1 MKKNKLSLLLLL
13 PLLLASCV
21 AGINQDG
28 SGFASTEP
36 SKSFAS
42 SSFDFGSD
50 PTSAYQRGNAE
61 FVTTSFPDATFRVPE
76 LLSNNNKWLT
86 GPYRDVHFGDSCW
99 VDVEVVGQEDITAGV
114 KGISSLTVAPA
125 YDDPDCA
132 ILLDGR
138 KFPGLGGK
146 SRICAYIP
154 ENACRNPGEAFIRFI
169 SHPKDDL
176 EAINGYALAVVYPV
190 GAPVDAASEEAS
202 LAHKTDERIASGP
215 VWLDWKAE
223 AVGDGISFP
232 KVNGEYQSVDVNR
245 VNAAL
250 DIMCENAKG
259 HYFSKAS

>member
-1 MKKNKLSLLLLL
+1 MKKNKLPLLFL

-21 AGINQDG
+21 VGESDPPSTQS
-28 SGFASTEP
+28 SGP
-36 SKSFAS
+36 LVS
-42 SSFDFGSD
+42 SSFNFGSD
-50 PTSAYQRGNAE
+50 PTSVYQRGNAV

-76 LLSNNNKWLT
+76 LLPNNNKWLT
-86 GPYRDVHFGDSCW
+86 GPYIDVHFGDSCW

-114 KGISSLTVAPA
+114 KGISSFAIAPA
-125 YDDPDCA
+125 YDDPDCG

-232 KVNGEYQSVDVNR
+232 KVNGEYQKIDVNR

-259 HYFSKAS
+259 HYFSKVS

>member
-1 MKKNKLSLLLLL
+1 MKKNKLSLMFL
-13 PLLLASCV
+13 PLLLASCIV
-21 AGINQDG
+21 DSGIEESASLSVDS
-28 SGFASTEP
+28 SGTV
-36 SKSFAS
+36 AS
-42 SSFDFGSD
+42 SSFNFGSD
-50 PTSAYQRGNAE
+50 PTSAYQRGNAV

-76 LLSNNNKWLT
+76 LLPNNNKWLT
-86 GPYRDVHFGDSCW
+86 GPYIDVHFGDSCW

-114 KGISSLTVAPA
+114 KGISSFAIAPA
-125 YDDPDCA
+125 YDDPDCG

-190 GAPVDAASEEAS
+190 GAPVDAASKEAS
-202 LAHKTDERIASGP
+202 LAHKSGERIDSGP
-215 VWLDWKAE
+215 VWLDWKVG

-232 KVNGEYQSVDVNR
+232 KVNGEYQSIDVNR

>member
-1 MKKNKLSLLLLL
+1 MKKNKLPLLFL

-21 AGINQDG
+21 VG
-28 SGFASTEP
+28 ASDSSSIGTSEP
-36 SKSFAS
+36 LVS

-61 FVTTSFPDATFRVPE
+61 FVTSSFPDATFRVPE
-76 LLSNNNKWLT
+76 LLPNNNKWLL
-86 GPYRDVHFGDSCW
+86 GPYIDVHFGDSCW
-99 VDVEVVGQEDITAGV
+99 VDVEVVGQEDITTGV
-114 KGISSLTVAPA
+114 KGLSSFAIAPA

-223 AVGDGISFP
+223 GVGNGVSLP
-232 KVNGEYQSVDVNR
+232 KVNGEYQSIDVNR

-259 HYFSKAS
+259 HYFSKVS